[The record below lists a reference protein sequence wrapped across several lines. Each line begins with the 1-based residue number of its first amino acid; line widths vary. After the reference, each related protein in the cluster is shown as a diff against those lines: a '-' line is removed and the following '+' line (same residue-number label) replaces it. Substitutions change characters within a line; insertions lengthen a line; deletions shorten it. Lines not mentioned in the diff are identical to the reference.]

1 MAQLVYLRDKSIL
14 WNDDRSAF
22 VMYAVRGRS
31 CVALGDPV
39 GPAES
44 CLDLI
49 HRFTAMCRHS
59 GLTPVFYETSSA
71 YLPAFAQCH
80 LRTFKVGEEARVPLA
95 TFSLAGGVKK
105 PLRTALHRMEREGLT
120 FRVVEPA
127 EMALLMPQLQ
137 QVSDEWIAERKSG
150 EKGFSVGF
158 FDREYIGRSP
168 VAIMERNG
176 RIEGFASLLLGGNH
190 RELSVDLMRHRVTA
204 PPGVM
209 DALFVHVMQW
219 AAARG
224 YAEFNLGMAPLAGLP
239 AARAW
244 RVWTRAGQ
252 FVYRHGEAFYNFQG
266 VRAYKSKFEPTWRPR
281 YLVYPGGLALPRV
294 AADVAALIAGGYV
307 RMFLRPGRRAA

>member
-39 GPAES
+39 GSADAAGE
-44 CLDLI
+44 LI
-49 HRFTAMCRHS
+49 RRFTSMCRQS
-59 GLTPVFYETSSA
+59 ELTPVFYEASSA
-71 YLPAFAQCH
+71 YLAVFAECQ
-80 LRTFKVGEEARVPLA
+80 LRTFKVGEEARVALE
-95 TFSLAGGVKK
+95 TFSLTGGVKK
-105 PLRTALHRMEREGLT
+105 PLRTALHRMQRKGLT
-120 FRVVEPA
+120 FRIVQPS
-127 EMALLMPQLQ
+127 EMAPLMKELQ
-137 QVSDEWIAERKSG
+137 QVSDEWIAERNCG
-150 EKGFSVGF
+150 VKGFSVGF
-158 FDREYIGRSP
+158 FDREYVGRSP
-168 VAIMERNG
+168 VAVMERGG
-176 RIEGFASLLLGGNH
+176 RIEGFASLLLGAGE

-209 DALFVHVMQW
+209 DALFAHVMQW
-219 AAARG
+219 AASRG

-252 FVYRHGEAFYNFQG
+252 FVYRHGEAFYNFKG
-266 VRAYKSKFEPTWRPR
+266 LRAYKSKFEPVWRPR